1 MRAMPIRSVYL
12 DMRVGLAPGRSG
24 VGSGGANWARCQN
37 TFVPAEHMNGVCVTY
52 AALNRTWCTSDN
64 ASGLDLTDAQIDE
77 SFADLNK
84 VAYTLY
90 HEYGHV
96 YQWCRRL
103 RSDFPEGE
111 EGQAQCDLE
120 RRYWSQFGANR
131 RNDPKLSDADSGDT
145 ALWDRYRLEI
155 RYSAAALSQGPGEGF
170 AEAFRKRL
178 QGQSLGSGPAATRA
192 EQVLDLAGVPTVA
205 SVRAARAALNEYLRS
220 HPIA

>member
-1 MRAMPIRSVYL
+1 MILPVEFMRAMPIRSVYL

-52 AALNRTWCTSDN
+52 AALNRAWCTSDN

-103 RSDFPEGE
+103 LNSHIR
-111 EGQAQCDLE
+111 
-120 RRYWSQFGANR
+120 
-131 RNDPKLSDADSGDT
+131 DSR
-145 ALWDRYRLEI
+145 AC
-155 RYSAAALSQGPGEGF
+155 P
-170 AEAFRKRL
+170 
-178 QGQSLGSGPAATRA
+178 LGSSSSG
-192 EQVLDLAGVPTVA
+192 G
-205 SVRAARAALNEYLRS
+205 NG
-220 HPIA
+220 